1 MVTDAPPLHAG
12 RTRARPSD
20 GYRYAR
26 ALLVIFLVTAVD
38 VFNLLDRAS
47 RGGPT
52 RYAILLV
59 PAVAAL
65 AIRTRG
71 STLVRRPR
79 THERLLLILFAF
91 GLLGTTYGIVFL
103 HITSTARAIFLPMS
117 IAILALLVIE
127 PIREEEARR
136 LVRLIAWI
144 GTIYIVLGAV
154 TYSGLAESLAAYR
167 QFKNASFPYTM
178 LGISAA
184 LLLGHRA
191 WAFVLAGLTAVIF
204 FGYPSATSVLI
215 ILVTALTFFAT
226 STRASRTRPYLIAA
240 TILAI
245 GVAGLVN
252 FNSSVE
258 IADRYFD
265 AVGKRN
271 TTAGRLEFWTNGLAQ
286 WRASPLIG
294 SGFASETVIEASRN
308 RRSPYHNDFVLF
320 LAEGGIVGCALFVS
334 WLVLLLRDLLHRY
347 FAFADSGA
355 VSQALLARLL
365 LVGLGSYVVSMLFNP
380 VIQGLSRSATIF
392 ALAAISTAL
401 GRPESV
407 PAETALERRSALVP
421 A

>member
-154 TYSGLAESLAAYR
+154 TYSGLAGSLAAYR

-392 ALAAISTAL
+392 ALAAIATAL

>member
-1 MVTDAPPLHAG
+1 
-12 RTRARPSD
+12 
-20 GYRYAR
+20 
-26 ALLVIFLVTAVD
+26 
-38 VFNLLDRAS
+38 
-47 RGGPT
+47 
-52 RYAILLV
+52 
-59 PAVAAL
+59 
-65 AIRTRG
+65 
-71 STLVRRPR
+71 
-79 THERLLLILFAF
+79 
-91 GLLGTTYGIVFL
+91 
-103 HITSTARAIFLPMS
+103 
-117 IAILALLVIE
+117 
-127 PIREEEARR
+127 
-136 LVRLIAWI
+136 
-144 GTIYIVLGAV
+144 
-154 TYSGLAESLAAYR
+154 
-167 QFKNASFPYTM
+167 
-178 LGISAA
+178 
-184 LLLGHRA
+184 
-191 WAFVLAGLTAVIF
+191 
-204 FGYPSATSVLI
+204 
-215 ILVTALTFFAT
+215 LVTALTFFAT

-392 ALAAISTAL
+392 ALAAIATAL

-407 PAETALERRSALVP
+407 PAETARERRSALVP